1 MSGFP
6 LTSNFNSATPITPGN
21 STPGSG
27 VKRCPTCVKVERDTK
42 EVVKNG
48 LRLIRVRYGL
58 PYVECPDLG
67 PSQLG
72 RYLQFLL
79 LQGQERASVV
89 FPRQQTKKRDA
100 EGFVILQRL
109 RRHDRWEFAQS
120 VSSIKRSLP
129 TSCSLHSPSARSS
142 WEATAFS
149 IPPPTDPEYLRFVT
163 RTVTRLFPACWDR
176 GYRSACLRHFPQAS
190 ARLGGNR
197 ADEYYSQHVGEEAF
211 NTSVLEETDLPSTLL
226 AEYAEVPSAGK
237 LRPLLI
243 FGPEIDLLA
252 PLHKC
257 LYERLSKFPWLLRGP
272 PTPERIGSVCIHPF
286 QTSVD
291 LVSATDNLAHDVAR
305 TILDA
310 LFFQS
315 AAVPRS
321 IRQLAYA
328 SLAPVVLDES
338 GRVLGKVTHGQMMG
352 AYLSFPLL
360 CLQSYLAALWAA
372 GGDDADALMLVNGD
386 DCVISSQRPVRQY
399 PVGFR
404 LNESKTI
411 RAENV
416 VEINSTTFLRRG
428 KRWREVRHLRR
439 GGFCTDWS
447 GMRHISQAVGISVR
461 WTDAFVR
468 CRFGTKWKFL
478 PSQLG
483 LRPDSYAAFSRQRS
497 MLARRTHT
505 ALPECPALRDELLCP
520 VYNQADWD
528 ARAAA
533 SLRSH
538 LFIHARK
545 VGRRKGERWSPTIGA
560 VFRTYGYRKEPPWS
574 YPSFRGQVA
583 GGRGPRKYK
592 REIYGYVPVDYQSRE
607 ELEGVAKLKA
617 LTALFESGEKDS
629 SGRLLNFL
637 SFPSNWGTGG
647 SV

>member
-1 MSGFP
+1 
-6 LTSNFNSATPITPGN
+6 
-21 STPGSG
+21 
-27 VKRCPTCVKVERDTK
+27 
-42 EVVKNG
+42 
-48 LRLIRVRYGL
+48 VRYGI
-58 PYVECPDLG
+58 PYALFPDLE

-72 RYLQFLL
+72 RFLQFLL
-79 LQGQERASVV
+79 LQGQVRAPVV
-89 FPRQQTKKRDA
+89 FPLQQTKRRDA
-100 EGFVILQRL
+100 AGFVEMQRL
-109 RRHDRWEFAQS
+109 RRHERWEFAQS

-129 TSCSLHSPSARSS
+129 TGCSLHSPSARPS

-149 IPPPTDPEYLRFVT
+149 PPPPTDPAYLRFV
-163 RTVTRLFPACWDR
+163 RREVTRLFPACWDR
-176 GYRSACLRHFPQAS
+176 GYRASVLRHFPQAS
-190 ARLGGNR
+190 ARLGGMR
-197 ADEYYSQHVGEEAF
+197 ADTYWSTCMGEEAF
-211 NTSVLEETDLPSTLL
+211 NTSCLEETDLPSTLL

-257 LYERLSKFPWLLRGP
+257 LYQHLSKFPWLLRGP
-272 PTPERIGSVCIHPF
+272 PTAKRIGSVCIHPF

-291 LVSATDNLAHDVAR
+291 LVSATDNLAHDVAQ

-315 AAVPRS
+315 ATVPRS
-321 IRQLAYA
+321 IRRLASA
-328 SLAPVVLDES
+328 SLTPVVLDKEGRVS
-338 GRVLGKVTHGQMMG
+338 GRVAHGQMMG

-360 CLQSYLAALWAA
+360 CLQSYLAALWAS
-372 GGDDADALMLVNGD
+372 GGDADSALMLVNGD

-404 LNESKTI
+404 LNETKTI

-428 KRWREVRHLRR
+428 KGWREVRHLRR
-439 GGFCTDWS
+439 GGFCTDWP
-447 GMRHISQAVGISVR
+447 GMMHISKAVGISVR

-468 CRFGTKWKFL
+468 CRFGAKWGFL

-483 LRPDSYAAFSRQRS
+483 LRPDSYAAFCRQRS

-505 ALPECPALRDELLCP
+505 ALPECPALRDELLRP
-520 VYNQADWD
+520 VYDKSDWD

-533 SLRSH
+533 ALRSH
-538 LFIHARK
+538 LFQHGRK
-545 VGRRKGERWSPTIGA
+545 VGRRVGERWSPTIGA
-560 VFRTYGYRKEPPWS
+560 VHRSYGRRKCPPWS

-583 GGRGPRKYK
+583 GMRVSGKYK
-592 REIYGYVPVDYQSRE
+592 REIHGYVPVDYQTRE
-607 ELEGVAKLKA
+607 EIEGMAKLRS
-617 LTALFESGEKDS
+617 LTAFFESVEKDS
-629 SGRLLNFL
+629 EGRLLNFL
-637 SFPSNWGTGG
+637 SFPPNWGVGD